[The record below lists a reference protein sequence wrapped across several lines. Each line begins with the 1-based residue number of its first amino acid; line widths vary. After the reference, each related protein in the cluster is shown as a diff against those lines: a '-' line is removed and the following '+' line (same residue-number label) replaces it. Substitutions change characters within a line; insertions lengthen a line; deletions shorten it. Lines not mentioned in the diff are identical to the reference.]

1 MSSLED
7 ERKKKHGAIHVN
19 ETMLRKGRQQ
29 ALYIS
34 VTEKNL
40 RIVLKIILF
49 PVSIF
54 LSVTNSLYKICTRH
68 WNNNTLYFD
77 AFLYHRCNSMFY
89 SKRYNNMYT
98 GVNYWFLG

>member
-54 LSVTNSLYKICTRH
+54 LSVLTAFIKFVHSIGTTILYI
-68 WNNNTLYFD
+68 LMLFV
-77 AFLYHRCNSMFY
+77 S
-89 SKRYNNMYT
+89 
-98 GVNYWFLG
+98 